1 MTPQAQARFESL
13 RLQTRRY
20 FLGHGGAALGAVAL
34 STLTGLPSAAASSP
48 TPEPSAG
55 ETRGSGANSGR
66 AKRIIY
72 LHMAG
77 SPPAQEL
84 FDFKPE
90 LERLDRQPCPDSF
103 LQDREFPFIKGHPKM
118 LGPVHPFQ
126 RFGESGLQLGSL
138 MPQTFSHADSMC
150 VVRSMTTTQFNHAP
164 AQLLLHTGNAQFG
177 GGSMGSWV
185 TYGLGS
191 ENENLPGF
199 IVLVSGGKI
208 PSGGKSLW
216 NSSFLPSVFQ
226 GVQCRSQGDPVL
238 FVSDPDGM
246 RRPTRRAAL
255 DALADLNRIEHESVG
270 DPETLTRIEQYEL
283 AFRMQTAV
291 PEVMDISRETRTTLD
306 AYGAVPGSASFANNC
321 LLARRLITQ
330 GVRFVQLYDWGWD
343 VHGTA
348 KHDDLVHQLPKK
360 CEETDRPIAALLT
373 DLKQMGLLDET
384 LVVFGG
390 EFGRTPMIE
399 DRNGKSFLGRD
410 HHPDCFSLWV
420 AGGGFRGGYA
430 HGATDPLG
438 FTVSEH
444 PVTVRDFQATLL
456 HAMSLDPH
464 GLSFPFQGLNQR
476 LIGPANT
483 PQVVPE
489 LLAG

>member
-1 MTPQAQARFESL
+1 MNPQTQSRLESL

-20 FLGHGGAALGAVAL
+20 FLGRGGVGLGAAAMSALGGGPFGHASGVVGGPAD
-34 STLTGLPSAAASSP
+34 SAQ
-48 TPEPSAG
+48 
-55 ETRGSGANSGR
+55 GSGAIASR

-90 LERLDRQPCPDSF
+90 LAALDRQPCPDSF
-103 LQDREFPFIKGHPKM
+103 LEDREFPFIKGHPKM

-126 RFGESGLQLGSL
+126 RYGESGLLLGSL
-138 MPQTFSHADSMC
+138 MPQTFAHADSMC

-216 NSSFLPSVFQ
+216 NSSFLPSVYQ

-255 DALADLNRIEHESVG
+255 DALARLNRIEHESVG

-291 PEVMDISRETRTTLD
+291 PEVMDISRETQTTLD

-321 LLARRLITQ
+321 LLARRLITE

-360 CEETDRPIAALLT
+360 CEETDRPISALLT

-410 HHPDCFSLWV
+410 HHPDCFSLWI

-438 FTVSEH
+438 FTVSEN
-444 PVTVRDFQATLL
+444 PVTVRDLQATLL

-464 GLSFPFQGLNQR
+464 QLSFPFQGLNQR

-483 PQVVPE
+483 PNVVPE
-489 LLAG
+489 LLVG